1 MDLGSNIK
9 TLRLQR
15 GLTLDDLAER
25 TGVSRAMLSDIERGT
40 KNPTIKVVCQIAEVF
55 GYTVSQLL
63 GEDDLEEKTIVVI
76 RRNQRQVLVEP
87 QTGVERHL
95 LSPGFVQR
103 GLEVIWY
110 VIPPGQMGSF
120 PAHRRNTMEHI
131 TVIKGC
137 LKYSVDATEGLLEEG
152 DSIFFAADVTH
163 DFYNPGTE
171 PSHFFLVIDSTSVG

>member
-1 MDLGSNIK
+1 M
-9 TLRLQR
+9 
-15 GLTLDDLAER
+15 TLDDLAEC

-63 GEDDLEEKTIVVI
+63 GEDDRDERTVVVI
-76 RRNQRQVLVEP
+76 RREERHVLVEP

-110 VIPPGQMGSF
+110 VVPPGQTGSF
-120 PAHRRNTMEHI
+120 PAHRHNTMEHI

-137 LKYSVDATEGLLEEG
+137 LKYAVGDIEGILEEG

-171 PSHFFLVIDSTSVG
+171 SSHFFLVIDSTAVG